1 MKEGK
6 IWGMTSMFFRDQTSS
21 AHHITIKK
29 GGFCSKHK
37 HEHKHNL
44 FYVVDGELEITIWR
58 EEGMKDITVLKPG
71 QVTGVSPGFY
81 HQFRALQKTEAI
93 EVYQVILTDPDI
105 ERENVGGL
113 EG

>member
-6 IWGMTSMFFRDQTSS
+6 IWGSTQIFSQTATTST
-21 AHHITIKK
+21 HHISVKK
-29 GGFCSKHK
+29 GGYCSKHK
-37 HEHKHNL
+37 HEHKYNL

-58 EEGMKDITVLKPG
+58 DGDMKDITILRAG

-81 HQFRALQKTEAI
+81 HQFKALKETEAI

-105 ERENVGGL
+105 QRENVGGI
-113 EG
+113 EK